1 MADSFAQIPSGAL
14 IQPKLFKVS
23 IDDEKV
29 DELKL
34 LIKLSKIAPPTYE
47 STQKEKNFGI
57 THQWLTDAKAA
68 WMKFDWR
75 AAEKHINSYNHWIVP
90 VQDTKGVFDVHF
102 TGLFSKKS
110 DAVPLVM
117 VHGWPGSFLE
127 FLQILSI
134 LKNRYTPETLPYHVI
149 IPSLT
154 GFAFSSKPPMDRDF
168 GIEDSTRL
176 INTLMVQLGFGSGY
190 VAQGGD
196 LGSVV
201 SRQLATDYEECKAI
215 HINLC
220 MIPEPVDDVTDEV
233 TEAEK
238 EGLIRGEEFMTRGSA
253 YAITH
258 ATKPS
263 TIGLVLSSSPL
274 ALLTWI
280 GEKFRDWTDE
290 APPMD
295 EILTSVSLYW
305 LTDTFPTSI
314 YAYRQMPRF
323 GNAPAR
329 PEPKIT
335 KPFGYSW
342 LPQEVAPKPVAW
354 AATLGNLVYHKRHER
369 GGHFA
374 ALERPEELLEDV
386 DEFVKQISA
395 DGSLKI

>member
-134 LKNRYTPETLPYHVI
+134 LKNRYTPE
-149 IPSLT
+149 
-154 GFAFSSKPPMDRDF
+154 
-168 GIEDSTRL
+168 
-176 INTLMVQLGFGSGY
+176 
-190 VAQGGD
+190 
-196 LGSVV
+196 
-201 SRQLATDYEECKAI
+201 
-215 HINLC
+215 
-220 MIPEPVDDVTDEV
+220 
-233 TEAEK
+233 
-238 EGLIRGEEFMTRGSA
+238 
-253 YAITH
+253 
-258 ATKPS
+258 
-263 TIGLVLSSSPL
+263 
-274 ALLTWI
+274 
-280 GEKFRDWTDE
+280 
-290 APPMD
+290 
-295 EILTSVSLYW
+295 
-305 LTDTFPTSI
+305 
-314 YAYRQMPRF
+314 
-323 GNAPAR
+323 
-329 PEPKIT
+329 
-335 KPFGYSW
+335 
-342 LPQEVAPKPVAW
+342 
-354 AATLGNLVYHKRHER
+354 
-369 GGHFA
+369 
-374 ALERPEELLEDV
+374 
-386 DEFVKQISA
+386 
-395 DGSLKI
+395 